1 MSTMPDEEKQAD
13 NLNSINV
20 AIVGGGIAGASIA
33 LYLSELGINVTL
45 LEKGPSLVNGPP
57 ICHLHA
63 GGNLYRE
70 ISEQQCLTLLAQSID
85 LLRLYPFAADCR
97 PTVLAV
103 PKHDNGT
110 APQLLPR
117 LHKLQSEYQRL
128 IDEEPENKVLGES
141 QDYFRLFEREQ
152 LEALLS
158 QEPVQKP
165 QTLEQWMIPVA
176 KYVDL
181 DKLKFPVIMVQ
192 EYGLNLFRLAAS
204 CTLSL
209 QKNKHCQLL
218 TNCTVKN
225 IQASEKAQSWLID
238 YQQDGVDKQ
247 GEFDYLINA
256 AGFRSGLIDDMLGFK
271 RHRLV
276 EFKAAYVTHWS
287 ACDCLW
293 PEVVFYGERGT
304 PNGMAQFTP
313 YPDGYFQ
320 LHGMTEEITLFKK
333 GLVASNEQSAQPQ
346 LAEKF
351 IHKIDFQWSEQEMIE
366 RTQRS
371 IKYLSAYI
379 PSFESAQIGSKPL
392 FGAQQIP
399 GGEPSLRAATV
410 SFVGA
415 RYARCET
422 VKASSVLT
430 SADEIVAQ
438 MIAHNLL
445 DKKFKA
451 SRYFPVTQGIGEQA
465 ISEQAEKLAK
475 QRNYPLSLAHL
486 NTVKLSGA

>member
-1 MSTMPDEEKQAD
+1 MLEENKQA
-13 NLNSINV
+13 NKPNPINV

-70 ISEQQCLTLLAQSID
+70 ISEQQCLTLLGQSID

-103 PKHDNGT
+103 PQHDHGT
-110 APQLLPR
+110 PEQLLPR
-117 LHKLQSEYQRL
+117 LHKLQLEYQRL
-128 IDEEPENKVLGES
+128 IDQDPANKVLGDS
-141 QDYFRLFEREQ
+141 QDYFRLFDRAQ
-152 LEALLS
+152 LEALAL
-158 QEPVQKP
+158 QEPSAHP

-176 KYVDL
+176 KNVDL
-181 DKLKFPVIMVQ
+181 DKLKFPLIMVQ

-209 QKNKHCQLL
+209 QENAHCQLL
-218 TNCTVKN
+218 TNTTVTN
-225 IQASEKAQSWLID
+225 ISAAETNQSWVID
-238 YQQDGVDKQ
+238 YQQGEVNKQ

-276 EFKAAYVTHWS
+276 EFKAAYVAQW
-287 ACDCLW
+287 AECDSLW
-293 PEVVFYGERGT
+293 PEVIFYGERGT

-313 YPDGYFQ
+313 YPGGYFQ
-320 LHGMTEEITLFKK
+320 LHGMTEDITLFKQ
-333 GLVASNEQSAQPQ
+333 GLVASNELSAQPE

-351 IHKIDFQWSEQEMIE
+351 INKIDHQWTENEVVE

-371 IKYLSAYI
+371 INHLTPYI
-379 PSFESAQIGSKPL
+379 PGFKSAQIGAKPL

-399 GGEPSLRAATV
+399 GDEPSLRAATV

-430 SADEIVAQ
+430 SADEIVQQ
-438 MIAHNLL
+438 MIEHNLL
-445 DKKFKA
+445 DMA
-451 SRYFPVTQGIGEQA
+451 
-465 ISEQAEKLAK
+465 
-475 QRNYPLSLAHL
+475 
-486 NTVKLSGA
+486 